1 MSEDKKYYIGLD
13 YSRALR
19 GWAVTDEEYH
29 LLRRRGQTLWGMR
42 LFDEAKTAAERRGYR
57 SNRRRMA
64 RAKRRVKLLQ
74 MLFSEEITKV
84 DPDFYIRLRESLY
97 LKEDKRGFSNAEA
110 VSKHTLFNDPGFTDV
125 DYHKQYPTIWHLRQ
139 AIIDSINDSSKHFDV
154 RLYYLAIEH
163 IVKHRGHFLRSG
175 EINSG
180 AGDFGGIWN
189 NLCDAA
195 GTCGITVDKAIAGEV
210 ETLLKQKM
218 SKIDKKK
225 QLEKIMFAD
234 VLSNDDYEGDYKA
247 LAHLL
252 CGSNVSLSKLF
263 NIEAD
268 EDLKLEFSSDGFEDK
283 YPVISDFVS
292 DIDGAEDLI
301 LAAKSIYDY
310 IYLCDLLKD
319 SDNISAA
326 MVHNYD
332 VHHRDLAEIK
342 QALKPFKDDYNHF
355 FNTEVADSDVFYNAY
370 IGKGSTKKDKARTV
384 NQEEI
389 NKELKRLF
397 EKDGIGGDLLTRAT
411 EGTLL
416 PKQRGYAKGT
426 IPQQLHHNE
435 LRLIL
440 QKLCQDYP
448 SFAVEVPGEN
458 DKYNT
463 KAKKIEY
470 IHSFRIPYYCGPLL
484 SKTQKSEKFAWG
496 KEIHEIV
503 YPWNYDELVDKGG
516 LAGEFIKSMTN
527 KCTYVVGADV
537 LPKNSLSYQ
546 RYMVLNE
553 LNNLKINGSRID
565 NDVKQRIYNQ
575 AYLGGEL
582 GGNVTLK
589 KLSAWM
595 KSVGILDKT
604 DELSGSSEQ
613 KILPKLSTHTDFYR
627 VLGAD
632 YNKRYCE
639 EKLEEV
645 VKLIT
650 ILNNEP
656 AMLAEKIKET
666 LDCTDE
672 QARRLARLNYKDWGK
687 FSLDFLRGIRSD
699 MNGRQMS
706 ILEAL
711 EETTN
716 NLQELLSGDFGF
728 KAELD
733 RTNAEK
739 TDNADNA
746 DDASSEITYERVNKL
761 YCSPA
766 VKRTVWQAIK
776 IVNEIRKVMG
786 CDPAKV
792 FIEVTRGDE
801 KGKPKVKL
809 ARRKELLDKYKA
821 IKDGKDDFAKKLFEQ
836 LNSHDDRDLQSKKLF
851 LYYQQ
856 MGKCAYTG
864 ERIELDEINNTR
876 LYDID
881 HIYPRSK
888 TKDDSITRNLVLVK
902 AEVNREKTNKYPINP
917 DIQAKMR
924 GQWGF
929 WYRSGLITKEK
940 YERLTRTTPL
950 TPDELAGFIQRQI
963 VETGQS
969 TKAIAELL
977 NHGLSK
983 DTRVITVKAGG
994 VSDLRHYYG
1003 YNANPLR
1010 PEFIKIRELNDLHH
1024 AKDAYLNIVVGNV
1037 INSTFTDNPRH
1048 WIKQQQDSGYNYSIR
1063 TNLIFRDSEIYTKK
1077 DGTTTKYPV
1086 VKAWNYTDSL
1096 ETVSSTMRRNDVLWT
1111 RMNHRL
1117 SSKGGGLMDA
1127 QLVRKAPGYIPR
1139 KKDSRLQDTSKYGG
1153 YKSPMG
1159 AYFAL
1164 IEAQDGSRRIISI
1177 PLLET
1182 SNVNGYINQKYGGA
1196 KVVISR
1202 IDFMSKM
1209 IINGFPV
1216 HLTGRTG
1223 DQLSFYPA
1231 KQLHLPVQELS
1242 YLKRVC
1248 AVANKLNDKNYKISE
1263 KDKVSRNE
1271 NTALFNALAG
1281 RLQIMSDAPKFGKR
1295 VAEVSDYGDVF
1306 ENMSL
1311 EEQCRTVS
1319 ILLGVV
1325 GCNASKGDLSL
1336 LMPRAQ
1342 QLGGCTASS
1351 NISSYGSCKL
1361 IYQSVTGLYKK
1372 VIDLKTVQPGE
1383 V

>member
-13 YSRALR
+13 CGTNSV

-29 LLRRRGQTLWGMR
+29 LLRRRGKTLWGMR

-74 MLFSEEITKV
+74 MLFSEEIAKV

-97 LKEDKRGFSNAEA
+97 LKEDKRGFSNVGA
-110 VSKHTLFNDPGFTDV
+110 VSKYTLFNDLNFSDV
-125 DYHKQYPTIWHLRQ
+125 DYHKQFPTIWHLRQ
-139 AIIDSINDSSKHFDV
+139 AIIDATNDESKHFDI

-163 IVKHRGHFLRSG
+163 IIKHRGHFLRSG

-180 AGDFGGIWN
+180 AGDFGELWN
-189 NLCDAA
+189 NLCDTASV
-195 GTCGITVDKAIAGEV
+195 CGIAVDKGIANEA
-210 ETLLKQKM
+210 EALLRRRMNK
-218 SKIDKKK
+218 SDKKK
-225 QLEKIMFAD
+225 QLEKMMFPDALD
-234 VLSNDDYEGDYKA
+234 NSDYDGNYKV

-252 CGSNVSLSKLF
+252 CGSLVHLDKLF

-268 EDLKLEFSSDGFEDK
+268 EDVKLELSKDNFDEK

-292 DIDGAEDLI
+292 GVDGAEDLI
-301 LAAKSIYDY
+301 LAAKAIYDY
-310 IYLCDLLKD
+310 VYLCDLLKD
-319 SDNISAA
+319 SNNISAA
-326 MVHNYD
+326 MVRNYD
-332 VHHRDLAEIK
+332 IHRRDLADIK
-342 QALKPFKDDYNHF
+342 QALKPFKDDYKHF
-355 FNTEVADSDVFYNAY
+355 FQTEVAENESDVFYNAY
-370 IGKGSTKKDKARTV
+370 ISKGSTKKNKSYSV
-384 NQEEI
+384 NQEDI

-397 EKDGIGGDLLTRAT
+397 EKNGIGGELLSCAT

-496 KEIHEIV
+496 DEINETI
-503 YPWNYDELVDKGG
+503 YPWNYDELVDKGE
-516 LAGEFIKSMTN
+516 LANRFINRMTN
-527 KCTYVVGADV
+527 ECTYIVGAET
-537 LPKNSLSYQ
+537 LPKNSLAYQ
-546 RYMVLNE
+546 KYMVLNE

-565 NDVKQRIYNQ
+565 NEIKQRIYNQ

-582 GGNVTLK
+582 GGSVTLK
-589 KLSAWM
+589 KLSQWM
-595 KSVGILDKT
+595 KSVGILGNA
-604 DELSGSSEQ
+604 DELGGSAEA
-613 KILPKLSTHTDFYR
+613 KILPKLSTHADFYR
-627 VLGAD
+627 ILGAD
-632 YNKRYCE
+632 YNKQYPVG
-639 EKLEEV
+639 KLEKV
-645 VKLIT
+645 INLIT

-656 AMLAEKIKET
+656 TMLAEKIQQE
-666 LDCTDE
+666 LDCSNE
-672 QARRLARLNYKDWGK
+672 QARRLAQLNYKDWGK
-687 FSLDFLRGIRSD
+687 FSLDFLSGIRAD
-699 MNGRQMS
+699 INGRQMT

-711 EETTN
+711 WETPN
-716 NLQELLSGDFGF
+716 NLMELLSGEFGF
-728 KAELD
+728 RDELD
-733 RTNAEK
+733 RVNSGKVGNTGE
-739 TDNADNA
+739 
-746 DDASSEITYERVNKL
+746 EITYEQVQEL

-821 IKDGKDDFAKKLFEQ
+821 IKDGKDDFANKLFEQ

-902 AEVNREKTNKYPINP
+902 AEANREKTNKYPISP
-917 DIQAKMR
+917 DTQVKMR

-977 NHGLSK
+977 KRGLSK

-1037 INSTFTDNPRH
+1037 INSTFTDDPRH

-1086 VKAWNYTDSL
+1086 AKAWNYADSL

-1111 RMNHRL
+1111 RMNHKL
-1117 SSKGGGLMDA
+1117 STKGGGLMDA

-1196 KVVISR
+1196 KVVIPR

-1216 HLTGRTG
+1216 HLVGRSG
-1223 DQLSFYPA
+1223 DSRIMYYPA
-1231 KQLHLPVQELS
+1231 RQLLLPVSELL
-1242 YLKRVC
+1242 YLKKVC
-1248 AVANKLNDKNYKISE
+1248 SVVVKMSADRAYTISDKDGLSIEENDKLFDAIVNRLTEFMNMPGFEVKS
-1263 KDKVSRNE
+1263 KDILNSRDN
-1271 NTALFNALAG
+1271 F
-1281 RLQIMSDAPKFGKR
+1281 
-1295 VAEVSDYGDVF
+1295 YGLDIDD
-1306 ENMSL
+1306 
-1311 EEQCRTVS
+1311 QCKAIVT
-1319 ILLGVV
+1319 LLNVLS
-1325 GCNASKGDLSL
+1325 CSANKGDLSSFV
-1336 LMPRAQ
+1336 PKAQ
-1342 QLGGCTASS
+1342 AV
-1351 NISSYGSCKL
+1351 GSCYSTNDISGLDSAEL
-1361 IYQSVTGLYKK
+1361 IYQSVTGLYEK
-1372 VIDLKTVQPGE
+1372 VINLKTVQPGE

>member
-1 MSEDKKYYIGLD
+1 MSDNKKYYVGLD
-13 YSRALR
+13 CGTNSV
-19 GWAVTDEEYH
+19 GWAVTDDEYH
-29 LLRRRGQTLWGMR
+29 LLRRRGKTLWGMR
-42 LFDEAKTAAERRGYR
+42 LFDGAKTAAERRGFR

-64 RAKRRVKLLQ
+64 RAKRRIKLLQ
-74 MLFSEEITKV
+74 MLFSEEIAKV

-97 LKEDKRGFSNAEA
+97 LEEDKRGFSDLSAK
-110 VSKHTLFNDPGFTDV
+110 SKYTLFNDAGFTDA
-125 DYHKQYPTIWHLRQ
+125 DYHRQYPTIWHLRQ
-139 AIIDSINDSSKHFDV
+139 AIIDAANDDAKHFDI

-163 IVKHRGHFLRSG
+163 VVKHRGHFLRSG
-175 EINSG
+175 EISSG
-180 AGDFGGIWN
+180 AGDFGELWN
-189 NLCDAA
+189 NLCDTASV
-195 GTCGITVDKAIAGEV
+195 CGIAVDKSIANEV
-210 ETLLKQKM
+210 EVLLRQGM
-218 SKIDKKK
+218 SKSDKKK
-225 QLEKIMFAD
+225 QLEKMMFAD
-234 VLSNDDYEGDYKA
+234 AMDNSDYDGNYKV

-252 CGSNVSLSKLF
+252 CGSLVHLDKLF

-268 EDLKLEFSSDGFEDK
+268 EDVKLEFSKDNFDEK

-292 DIDGAEDLI
+292 SVDGAEDLI
-301 LAAKSIYDY
+301 LAAKAIYDY

-319 SDNISAA
+319 SNNISAA
-326 MVHNYD
+326 MIRNYD
-332 VHHRDLAEIK
+332 IHHRDLSDVK
-342 QALKPFKDDYNHF
+342 QALKPFKDDYKHF
-355 FNTEVADSDVFYNAY
+355 FQTEVAENESDVFYNAY
-370 IGKGSTKKDKARTV
+370 ISKGSTKKNKSYSV
-384 NQEEI
+384 NQENI

-397 EKDGIGGDLLTRAT
+397 EKNGIGGELLSRAT

-448 SFAVEVPGEN
+448 SFAVEVPGESE
-458 DKYNT
+458 KYNT

-484 SKTQKSEKFAWG
+484 SKTQKSEQFAWG
-496 KEIHEIV
+496 DEINETV
-503 YPWNYDELVDKGG
+503 YPWNYDELVNKGE
-516 LAGEFIKSMTN
+516 LANRFINRMTN
-527 KCTYVVGADV
+527 ECTYVVGAST
-537 LPKNSLSYQ
+537 LPKNSLAYQ
-546 RYMVLNE
+546 KYMVLNE
-553 LNNLKINGSRID
+553 LNNLKINGARID
-565 NDVKQRIYNQ
+565 NEIKQRIFNQ

-582 GGNVTLK
+582 GGNVALK
-589 KLSAWM
+589 KLSDWM
-595 KSVGILDKT
+595 KSVGILGKA
-604 DELSGSSEQ
+604 DELSGSAEQ
-613 KILPKLSTHTDFYR
+613 KVLPKLSTHVDFYR
-627 VLGAD
+627 ILGAN
-632 YNKRYCE
+632 YNKQYPA
-639 EKLEEV
+639 EKLE
-645 VKLIT
+645 KAINLIT

-656 AMLAEKIKET
+656 AMLAEKIKQE

-687 FSLDFLRGIRSD
+687 FSLEFLCGIRAD
-699 MNGRQMS
+699 IRGRQMT

-711 EETTN
+711 WETPN
-716 NLQELLSGDFGF
+716 NLMELLSGDFGF
-728 KAELD
+728 KDELD
-733 RTNAEK
+733 RVNSGK
-739 TDNADNA
+739 VSDI
-746 DDASSEITYERVNKL
+746 SGEITYEQVQEL

-786 CDPAKV
+786 YDPTKV

-809 ARRKELLDKYKA
+809 ARRKDLLEKYKT
-821 IKDGKDDFAKKLFEQ
+821 IKDGKDEFANKLFEQ
-836 LNSHDDRDLQSKKLF
+836 LNSQDDRDLQSKKLF

-881 HIYPRSK
+881 HIYPRSR

-902 AEVNREKTNKYPINP
+902 AEANREKTNKYPISP
-917 DIQAKMR
+917 DIQTKMR
-924 GQWGF
+924 GQWSY
-929 WYRSGLITKEK
+929 WYGKGLITKEK

-977 NHGLSK
+977 QRGLPNTK
-983 DTRVITVKAGG
+983 VVTVKAGG

-1003 YNANPLR
+1003 YNADPVR

-1024 AKDAYLNIVVGNV
+1024 AKDAYLNVVVGNV
-1037 INSTFTDNPRH
+1037 INSTFTDNPRT
-1048 WIKQQQDSGYNYSIR
+1048 WIMRQQDSGYNYSIR

-1086 VKAWNYTDSL
+1086 VSEWHYADSL
-1096 ETVSSTMRRNDVLWT
+1096 EVVASTMQRNDVLWT
-1111 RMNHRL
+1111 RMNHKL
-1117 SSKGGGLMDA
+1117 STKGGGLMDA
-1127 QLVRKAPGYIPR
+1127 QLVRKSPDYISR
-1139 KKDSRLQDTSKYGG
+1139 KKKDPRLRDTSKYGG
-1153 YKSPMG
+1153 YNSPMG

-1164 IEAQDGSRRIISI
+1164 IEEANGTRRIISI
-1177 PLLET
+1177 PLLEVN
-1182 SNVNGYINQKYGGA
+1182 NVDGYINRQYSGA
-1196 KVVISR
+1196 KVIIPR

-1209 IINGFPV
+1209 VVNGFPV

-1223 DQLSFYPA
+1223 DSLSFYPA
-1231 KQLHLPVQELS
+1231 KQLYLPVEELS

-1248 AVANKLNDKNYKISE
+1248 TVASKLGDKSYKISE
-1263 KDKVSRNE
+1263 KDEILGDKNL
-1271 NTALFNALAG
+1271 ALFSVLAE
-1281 RLQIMSDAPKFGKR
+1281 RLRIMSAAPKFGKR
-1295 VAEVSDYGDVF
+1295 IAEISNYAGVF
-1306 ENMSL
+1306 DAMTI
-1311 EEQCRTVS
+1311 EEQCRVIQT
-1319 ILLGVV
+1319 LLGIV
-1325 GCNASKGDLSL
+1325 GCGAGKGDLSL

-1342 QLGGCTASS
+1342 QLGGCTITS
-1351 NISSYGSCKL
+1351 NISSHDSCKL
-1361 IYQSVTGLYKK
+1361 IYQSVTGLYEK

>member
-13 YSRALR
+13 CGTNSV

-29 LLRRRGQTLWGMR
+29 LLRRRGKTLWGMR
-42 LFDEAKTAAERRGYR
+42 LFDEAKTAAERRGFR

-74 MLFSEEITKV
+74 MLFSEEIVKV

-110 VSKHTLFNDPGFTDV
+110 VSKYTLFNDPGFTDV

-139 AIIDSINDSSKHFDV
+139 AIIDAVNDGAKHFDI

-163 IVKHRGHFLRSG
+163 IVKHRGHFLRNG
-175 EINSG
+175 EIQSG
-180 AGDFGGIWN
+180 AGDFGELWN
-189 NLCDAA
+189 SLCDAA
-195 GTCGITVDKAIAGEV
+195 DECGIAVNRDASNEAES
-210 ETLLKQKM
+210 LLRQRM
-218 SKIDKKK
+218 SKTDKKK
-225 QLEKIMFAD
+225 QLTEIMFAD
-234 VLSNDDYEGDYKA
+234 NLDNDEYDGDCKL

-252 CGSNVSLSKLF
+252 CGSKVSLGKLF
-263 NIEAD
+263 DIEAD
-268 EDLKLEFSSDGFEDK
+268 EDLSLELSKDNFEDK

-292 DIDGAEDLI
+292 GVDGAEDLI
-301 LAAKSIYDY
+301 LAAKSICDY

-319 SDNISAA
+319 SNNISAA
-326 MVHNYD
+326 MVRNYD
-332 VHHRDLAEIK
+332 VHRRDLAEIK

-355 FNTEVADSDVFYNAY
+355 LNTEVADSEKDIFYNAY
-370 IGKGSTKKDKARTV
+370 IGKGSTKKDKSYSV
-384 NQEEI
+384 NQDEI

-397 EKDGIGGDLLTRAT
+397 EKNGVGGDLLARAT

-435 LRLIL
+435 LRTIL

-448 SFAVEVPGEN
+448 SFAAEVSGEN
-458 DKYNT
+458 EKYNT
-463 KAKKIEY
+463 KAKKVEY

-484 SKTQKSEKFAWG
+484 SRIQENNKFTWG
-496 KEIHEIV
+496 GEIKEIV

-516 LAGEFIKSMTN
+516 LADEFIKRMIN

-537 LPKNSLSYQ
+537 LPKNSLFYQ

-565 NDVKQRIYNQ
+565 NETKQRIFNQ

-589 KLSAWM
+589 KLSQWM
-595 KSVGILDKT
+595 KSVGILGAT
-604 DELSGSSEQ
+604 DELSGSAEQ
-613 KILPKLSTHTDFYR
+613 KVLPKLSTHVDFYR
-627 VLGAD
+627 ILGAD

-656 AMLAEKIKET
+656 AMSAEKIQQE
-666 LDCTDE
+666 LGCTIE
-672 QARRLARLNYKDWGK
+672 QARRLSRLNYKDWGK
-687 FSLDFLRGIRSD
+687 FSLTLLSGIRAD
-699 MNGRQMS
+699 INGRQMS

-711 EETTN
+711 WETPN
-716 NLQELLSGDFGF
+716 NLMELLGGDFGF

-733 RTNAEK
+733 RINAGK
-739 TDNADNA
+739 TK
-746 DDASSEITYERVNKL
+746 DAGREITYEQVQEL

-821 IKDGKDDFAKKLFEQ
+821 IKDGKDEFANKLFEQ

-902 AEVNREKTNKYPINP
+902 AEANREKTNKYPISS
-917 DIQAKMR
+917 DIQKNMR
-924 GQWGF
+924 GTWSY
-929 WYRSGLITKEK
+929 WYHIGLITKEK

-950 TPDELAGFIQRQI
+950 TPDELADFIQRQI

-977 NHGLSK
+977 KRGLSK

-1003 YNANPLR
+1003 YNANPVR

-1063 TNLIFRDSEIYTKK
+1063 TNLIFRDNEIYTKK
-1077 DGTTTKYPV
+1077 DGTTTKYPIA
-1086 VKAWNYTDSL
+1086 KAWNYADNL

-1111 RMNHRL
+1111 RMNHKL
-1117 SSKGGGLMDA
+1117 STKGGGLMNA

-1139 KKDSRLQDTSKYGG
+1139 KKDVRLQDTSKYGG
-1153 YKSPMG
+1153 YNSPMG

-1164 IEAQDGSRRIISI
+1164 IEESDGSRKIISI
-1177 PLLET
+1177 PLLEVD
-1182 SNVNGYINQKYGGA
+1182 NVDKYISRKYGGA
-1196 KVVISR
+1196 KIIIPR

-1209 IINGFPV
+1209 AINGFPV
-1216 HLTGRTG
+1216 HLSGRTG
-1223 DQLSFYPA
+1223 DSLILYPA
-1231 KQLHLPVQELS
+1231 KQLYLPVSDLA
-1242 YLKRVC
+1242 YLKKVC
-1248 AVANKLNDKNYKISE
+1248 SLSAKMKADKSYKATDKDGISKECNLDLFDDIAKRLVEYKDMPVFGGRADDVTVNREEFGALDIE
-1263 KDKVSRNE
+1263 KQCQCLC
-1271 NTALFNALAG
+1271 AILA
-1281 RLQIMSDAPKFGKR
+1281 I
-1295 VAEVSDYGDVF
+1295 
-1306 ENMSL
+1306 
-1311 EEQCRTVS
+1311 
-1319 ILLGVV
+1319 V
-1325 GCNASKGDLSL
+1325 GCSAAKGDLSAFV
-1336 LMPRAQ
+1336 PKAQ
-1342 QLGGCTASS
+1342 FL
-1351 NISSYGSCKL
+1351 GSCLCSSRISGLDSARL
-1361 IYQSVTGLYKK
+1361 IYQSVTGLYEK

>member
-13 YSRALR
+13 CGTNSV

-29 LLRRRGQTLWGMR
+29 LLRRRGKTLWGMR

-74 MLFSEEITKV
+74 MLFSEEIVKV

-110 VSKHTLFNDPGFTDV
+110 VSKYTLFNDPGFTDV

-139 AIIDSINDSSKHFDV
+139 AIIDSVNDSSKHFDI

-180 AGDFGGIWN
+180 AGDFGELWN

-195 GTCGITVDKAIAGEV
+195 GTSGITVDKAITDEV

-225 QLEKIMFAD
+225 QLERTMFAD
-234 VLSNDDYEGDYKA
+234 ALNNDDYDGDYKA

-252 CGSNVSLSKLF
+252 CGSKVSLGKLF

-268 EDLKLEFSSDGFEDK
+268 EDLKLEFSSDSFEDK

-301 LAAKSIYDY
+301 VAAKSIYDY

-319 SDNISAA
+319 SNNISAA

-355 FNTEVADSDVFYNAY
+355 FNTEAADSDVFYNAY
-370 IGKGSTKKDKARTV
+370 IGKGSTKKGKARTV

-397 EKDGIGGDLLTRAT
+397 EKDNIGGDLLTRAT

-448 SFAVEVPGEN
+448 SFTVEVPGEN

-484 SKTQKSEKFAWG
+484 SKAQKSEKFAWG

-503 YPWNYDELVDKGG
+503 YPWNYDELVDKGR
-516 LAGEFIKSMTN
+516 LADEFIKSMTN

-604 DELSGSSEQ
+604 DELSGSAEQ

-632 YNKRYCE
+632 YNKQYSE
-639 EKLEEV
+639 DKLEEV

-656 AMLAEKIKET
+656 AMLAEKIQQK
-666 LDCTDE
+666 LGCTTE
-672 QARRLARLNYKDWGK
+672 QARRLSRLNYKDWGK
-687 FSLDFLRGIRSD
+687 FSLTLLSGIRAD
-699 MNGRQMS
+699 INGRQMS

-711 EETTN
+711 WETPN
-716 NLQELLSGDFGF
+716 NLMELLGGGFGF

-733 RTNAEK
+733 RINAGK
-739 TDNADNA
+739 TK
-746 DDASSEITYERVNKL
+746 DAGREITYEQVQEL

-776 IVNEIRKVMG
+776 IVNEIRKVMD

-821 IKDGKDDFAKKLFEQ
+821 IKDGKDEFANKLFEQ

-902 AEVNREKTNKYPINP
+902 AEANREKTNKYPISP

-950 TPDELAGFIQRQI
+950 TPDELASFIQRQI

-977 NHGLSK
+977 KRGLP
-983 DTRVITVKAGG
+983 DTKVVTVKAGG

-1003 YNANPLR
+1003 YSANPLR

-1063 TNLIFRDSEIYTKK
+1063 TNLIFRNSEIYTKK

-1086 VKAWNYTDSL
+1086 VKAWNYADSL

-1111 RMNHRL
+1111 RMNHKL
-1117 SSKGGGLMDA
+1117 STKGGGLMDA

-1153 YKSPMG
+1153 YNSPMG

-1182 SNVNGYINQKYGGA
+1182 SNVDGYISQKYSGA
-1196 KVVISR
+1196 KVVIPR

-1209 IINGFPV
+1209 IVNGFPV
-1216 HLTGRTG
+1216 HLVGRSG
-1223 DQLSFYPA
+1223 DSRIMYYPA
-1231 KQLHLPVQELS
+1231 RQLFLPVSELL
-1242 YLKRVC
+1242 YLKKVC
-1248 AVANKLNDKNYKISE
+1248 SVVVKMSADRTYAISDKDGLSIEENNKLFDSIVNRLTEFMNMPGFEVKS
-1263 KDKVSRNE
+1263 KDILNSRDN
-1271 NTALFNALAG
+1271 F
-1281 RLQIMSDAPKFGKR
+1281 
-1295 VAEVSDYGDVF
+1295 YGLDTDD
-1306 ENMSL
+1306 
-1311 EEQCRTVS
+1311 QCKAIVT
-1319 ILLGVV
+1319 LLNVL
-1325 GCNASKGDLSL
+1325 GCSANKGDLSSFV
-1336 LMPRAQ
+1336 PKAQ
-1342 QLGGCTASS
+1342 VV
-1351 NISSYGSCKL
+1351 GSCYSTNDISGLDSARL
-1361 IYQSVTGLYKK
+1361 IYQSVTGLYEK

>member
-1 MSEDKKYYIGLD
+1 MSEDRKYYIGLD
-13 YSRALR
+13 CGTNSV

-29 LLRRRGQTLWGMR
+29 LLRRRGKTLWGMR

-74 MLFSEEITKV
+74 MLFSEEIVKV

-97 LKEDKRGFSNAEA
+97 LEEDKRGFSSSDA
-110 VSKHTLFNDPGFTDV
+110 VSKYTLFNDPNFTDI
-125 DYHKQYPTIWHLRQ
+125 DYHEQYPTIWHLRQ
-139 AIIDSINDSSKHFDV
+139 AIIDAVNDGAKHFDI

-163 IVKHRGHFLRSG
+163 IVKHRGHFLCNG
-175 EINSG
+175 EIQSG
-180 AGDFGGIWN
+180 AGDFGELWN
-189 NLCDAA
+189 SLCDAA
-195 GTCGITVDKAIAGEV
+195 DECGIVVNRDASNEV
-210 ETLLKQKM
+210 ESLLRQRM
-218 SKIDKKK
+218 SKTDKKK
-225 QLEKIMFAD
+225 QLTEIMFAD
-234 VLSNDDYEGDYKA
+234 NLNNDEYDGDYKL

-252 CGSNVSLSKLF
+252 CGSKVSLGELF
-263 NIEAD
+263 DIEAD
-268 EDLKLEFSSDGFEDK
+268 EDLSLELSKDNFEDK
-283 YPVISDFVS
+283 YPAISDFIS
-292 DIDGAEDLI
+292 GADGAEDLI
-301 LAAKSIYDY
+301 LAAKSICDY
-310 IYLCDLLKD
+310 VYLCDLLKD
-319 SDNISAA
+319 SNNISAA
-326 MVHNYD
+326 MMHNYD
-332 VHHRDLAEIK
+332 VHHHDLAEIK
-342 QALKPFKDDYNHF
+342 QALKPFKDDYNYF
-355 FNTEVADSDVFYNAY
+355 FNTEVADSEKDIFYNAY
-370 IGKGSTKKDKARTV
+370 IGKGSTKKDKSYSV

-397 EKDGIGGDLLTRAT
+397 EKNGVGGDLLARAT

-426 IPQQLHHNE
+426 VPQQLHHNE

-448 SFAVEVPGEN
+448 SFTIEVPGEN
-458 DKYNT
+458 EKYNT

-484 SKTQKSEKFAWG
+484 SRIQENNKFTWGSEIK
-496 KEIHEIV
+496 EIV

-516 LAGEFIKSMTN
+516 LADEFIKRMIN

-537 LPKNSLSYQ
+537 LPKNSLFYQ

-565 NDVKQRIYNQ
+565 NETKLRIFNQ
-575 AYLGGEL
+575 AYL

-589 KLSAWM
+589 KLSDWM
-595 KSVGILDKT
+595 KSVGILDKA

-613 KILPKLSTHTDFYR
+613 KTLPKLSTHTDFYR
-627 VLGAD
+627 ILGAD

-656 AMLAEKIKET
+656 AMSAEKIQQE
-666 LDCTDE
+666 LGCTIE
-672 QARRLARLNYKDWGK
+672 QARRLSRLNYKDWGK
-687 FSLDFLRGIRSD
+687 FSIQFLCCIRAD
-699 MNGRQMS
+699 INGRQMS

-711 EETTN
+711 EETSN
-716 NLQELLSGDFGF
+716 NLQELLSDDFGF
-728 KAELD
+728 RAELD

-739 TDNADNA
+739 VDNADSN
-746 DDASSEITYERVNKL
+746 SKEITYEQVDKL

-766 VKRTVWQAIK
+766 VRRTVWQAIK

-786 CDPAKV
+786 YDPAKV
-792 FIEVTRGDE
+792 FIEVTRGGE
-801 KGKPKVKL
+801 EGKPKVKS
-809 ARRKELLDKYKA
+809 ARRKELLEKYKA
-821 IKDGKDDFAKKLFEQ
+821 IKNGQDEFANGLFKQ

-902 AEVNREKTNKYPINP
+902 AEVNREKTNKYPISP
-917 DIQAKMR
+917 DIQARMR

-940 YERLTRTTPL
+940 YEQLTRTTPL

-977 NHGLSK
+977 KRGLSK
-983 DTRVITVKAGG
+983 DARVIAVKAGG

-1003 YNANPLR
+1003 YNANPVR

-1037 INSTFTDNPRH
+1037 INSTFTDNPRN
-1048 WIKQQQDSGYNYSIR
+1048 WIKKQQDNGYNYSIR

-1096 ETVSSTMRRNDVLWT
+1096 ETVSLTMRRNDVLWT
-1111 RMNHRL
+1111 RMNHKL
-1117 SSKGGGLMDA
+1117 STKGGGLMDA
-1127 QLVRKAPGYIPR
+1127 QLVRKGSGKGYVPR
-1139 KKDSRLQDTSKYGG
+1139 KRDLRLANVERYGAYNKASG
-1153 YKSPMG
+1153 L
-1159 AYFAL
+1159 YFAL
-1164 IEAQDGSRRIISI
+1164 IEEQNGVRRIIQI
-1177 PLLET
+1177 PLLEADDI
-1182 SNVNGYINQKYGGA
+1182 NGYIVRKYKGSRVIIA
-1196 KVVISR
+1196 K

-1216 HLTGRTG
+1216 HISAR
-1223 DQLSFYPA
+1223 DDEAKLSFYPA
-1231 KQLHLPVQELS
+1231 RQLLLPAR
-1242 YLKRVC
+1242 YFDNLKKIC
-1248 AVANKLNDKNYKISE
+1248 AVANKVREDKNYKVSAM
-1263 KDKVSRNE
+1263 DKLDNDDV
-1271 NTALFNALAG
+1271 TCVFDAIVG
-1281 RLQIMSDAPKFGKR
+1281 RLEVYKNMPEFGNSIDKIIDGR
-1295 VAEVSDYGDVF
+1295 STFVALQV
-1306 ENMSL
+1306 
-1311 EEQCRTVS
+1311 EQQCVN
-1319 ILLGVV
+1319 IVELLKIV
-1325 GCNASKGDLSL
+1325 GCNATKGAVASYVTGAKELGKCRLSNNV
-1336 LMPRAQ
+1336 
-1342 QLGGCTASS
+1342 S
-1351 NISSYGSCKL
+1351 NLKSAKL
-1361 IYQSVTGLYKK
+1361 IYQSVTGLYEKI
-1372 VIDLKTVQPGE
+1372 IDLKTVQPGE